1 MYKLVER
8 WTSVNVGP
16 HSAGADWRTDFL
28 IKLAVASFWWL
39 QLRRQFWD
47 QISASL
53 QQCSSRQDKGVASM
67 FIRNSW
73 KHLNG
78 NAIRRAGSV
87 VGNLWAGGCWL
98 AGSGIPIPERRQ
110 RLKKTVLLP
119 APLLLLLL
127 LLRLLLL
134 ILPLLWQLLPLPIIA
149 TSDFTCANT
158 AFHILLLLLVSHL
171 WNDMFN
177 VELSDI

>member
-1 MYKLVER
+1 
-8 WTSVNVGP
+8 
-16 HSAGADWRTDFL
+16 
-28 IKLAVASFWWL
+28 
-39 QLRRQFWD
+39 
-47 QISASL
+47 
-53 QQCSSRQDKGVASM
+53 M
-67 FIRNSW
+67 FIRYSW

-98 AGSGIPIPERRQ
+98 AGSGIPIPDSREKAKIKVNTPPRSPAAAAAAATTADSTT
-110 RLKKTVLLP
+110 TVTT
-119 APLLLLLL
+119 AT
-127 LLRLLLL
+127 
-134 ILPLLWQLLPLPIIA
+134 LPIIA

-158 AFHILLLLLVSHL
+158 AFHILLLLIVSHL